1 MTRGDGGMT
10 RGDSGTTWWTAPG
23 PSDDAYT
30 PDEDLVEAPTPW
42 RAAAPTSPTTDMRR
56 VVLDAYDDEL
66 TKDEIR
72 QKPPVDVVARREQRR
87 ALLIRLANLGLFAL
101 AVVGAAAGVAIAWM
115 HVTSDPLADAHAY
128 YEAAARLNAGGS
140 LYPAGVDPSSNH
152 IYLYPPLFAIALRPL
167 ALLPYEWF
175 ALVWELLV
183 IAAFVL
189 LLQRLGVRKRS
200 TWIAV
205 GLLGIPIGW
214 ALSIAQAHVPMTLL
228 MAIGQPWSIALAAN
242 LKLFPALI
250 ALYWLGRR
258 EFESLLAF
266 LVWSVLFIA
275 VQVVV
280 DGPDSFAF
288 FRNVGFGQLGEEG
301 VLRNISPFTLSPIA
315 WLVLLIVGCIAI
327 LAAARSRWGWAVA
340 VSVATLAPPRLLV
353 YMLTG
358 LLAAV
363 RRPKAAGEPDPDD
376 LSDPAAVYVRSAR

>member
-1 MTRGDGGMT
+1 
-10 RGDSGTTWWTAPG
+10 
-23 PSDDAYT
+23 
-30 PDEDLVEAPTPW
+30 
-42 RAAAPTSPTTDMRR
+42 
-56 VVLDAYDDEL
+56 VVIL
-66 TKDEIR
+66 
-72 QKPPVDVVARREQRR
+72 
-87 ALLIRLANLGLFAL
+87 
-101 AVVGAAAGVAIAWM
+101 
-115 HVTSDPLADAHAY
+115 
-128 YEAAARLNAGGS
+128 
-140 LYPAGVDPSSNH
+140 
-152 IYLYPPLFAIALRPL
+152 
-167 ALLPYEWF
+167 
-175 ALVWELLV
+175 
-183 IAAFVL
+183 AFVL
-189 LLQRLGVRKRS
+189 LLRRLGVRKRS

-280 DGPDSFAF
+280 DGPDSIAF
-288 FRNVGFGQLGEEG
+288 FRNVGFEQLGE
-301 VLRNISPFTLSPIA
+301 VRNISPFAVVSPIA
-315 WLVLLIVGCIAI
+315 WLGLLLVGCIAI
-327 LAAARSRWGWAVA
+327 FVTARSRWGWVVA
-340 VSVATLAPPRLLV
+340 VTVATLAPPRLLV
-353 YMLTG
+353 YMLTS